1 MTSQNLELFPDDLFA
16 RKGGATPAGPAR
28 KDQAEVVALET
39 AEAEPTRDD
48 PEAPREGAL
57 AKGHDDDIP
66 EGGETADEA
75 GDETKD
81 AKTEAKGR
89 TAAEA
94 APAASVLKLRLLDE
108 VSEDFDEILR
118 GAEDRAPPPAET
130 TESETPKGDPAPS
143 TETPEEAEV
152 GIGEPETEAGS
163 AAAAAVRAEAPPPEQ
178 AVLWKP
184 ATWTTG
190 TRTAAAVLLLALGLL
205 AGWYAATP
213 QLAPAPEGATASGG
227 AQAEPPTAEASAPAA
242 DAGQDSPAPA
252 QNALKA
258 LEGAGTPEP
267 VEAEAPRVDVVR
279 VEEDGSAIIAGMA
292 APGAELIVLH
302 NGAPIGVAQ
311 ADSFGQWVLLPEEPL
326 AEGPHEFGLV
336 VKAVEGSVTLP
347 DPAATESDGPAA
359 GASGGEAGD
368 LPALDKESRLPAP
381 EPGSKPAQALAE
393 APLPPKKPAAD
404 TAAALQDDTP
414 SYVVQLASA
423 QSAEG
428 AASEWEK
435 LRKAHPDLL
444 GRQDLTVQEA
454 DLAGRGAVFRV
465 RTGSFETLV
474 AARRFCAAFRRQKQE
489 CLVVKQPEIDETPPQ
504 TRVSR
509 NHS

>member
-1 MTSQNLELFPDDLFA
+1 MTAQNLELFPDDLFA
-16 RKGGATPAGPAR
+16 RKGDATPAGPAR
-28 KDQAEVVALET
+28 KGQ

-48 PEAPREGAL
+48 PEAPREDAL
-57 AKGHDDDIP
+57 VEGPDDDIP
-66 EGGETADEA
+66 EASGNADEA
-75 GDETKD
+75 GDETKG
-81 AKTEAKGR
+81 AKTESKARSK
-89 TAAEA
+89 AEA
-94 APAASVLKLRLLDE
+94 APAASVLKLRLLEE
-108 VSEDFDEILR
+108 VSEDVEEILR
-118 GAEDRAPPPAET
+118 GAEDRAPPRGET
-130 TESETPKGDPAPS
+130 TTSQAPSGDPTPS
-143 TETPEEAEV
+143 TEMPEDTKA
-152 GIGEPETEAGS
+152 GIGEPEIETGS
-163 AAAAAVRAEAPPPEQ
+163 AAAAAARAEPEAPPPEQ
-178 AVLWKP
+178 TVLWKP
-184 ATWTTG
+184 ATWTTR
-190 TRTAAAVLLLALGLL
+190 TRAAAAVLLLALGLL

-213 QLAPAPEGATASGG
+213 RLAPAPQGTTASGYEL
-227 AQAEPPTAEASAPAA
+227 AEPPTAEASAPAA

-258 LEGAGTPEP
+258 LEGAGKSEP

-336 VKAVEGSVTLP
+336 VKAVEGSVILP
-347 DPAATESDGPAA
+347 DPAAPESDAPAA

-368 LPALDKESRLPAP
+368 LPALDKESRLPVP
-381 EPGSKPAQALAE
+381 EPGSRPAQALAE

-404 TAAALQDDTP
+404 TAVALQDDTP

-435 LRKAHPDLL
+435 LRKAHPGLL
-444 GRQDLTVQEA
+444 ARQDLTVQEA

-489 CLVVKQPEIDETPPQ
+489 CLVVKQQQPEDSDEPRLARRAP
-504 TRVSR
+504 
-509 NHS
+509 